1 MDFPL
6 SERSHKWERA
16 LPLKGE
22 GPPLPEGG
30 RGGGASTHNGKRGK
44 WDNGIMGIGGGGERA
59 IYGLMGLL
67 GGAPS
72 IYGLGVC
79 TNAILV
85 VKKRK

>member
-1 MDFPL
+1 
-6 SERSHKWERA
+6 
-16 LPLKGE
+16 
-22 GPPLPEGG
+22 
-30 RGGGASTHNGKRGK
+30 
-44 WDNGIMGIGGGGERA
+44 MGIGGGGERA